1 MADPK
6 FRKGQWVVRVDGI
19 PKCADCAEIGDMRQ
33 VDESDSDF
41 PYVTHEDA
49 DGDQDYIDQ
58 DEYRLA
64 TPEELER
71 VK

>member
-1 MADPK
+1 
-6 FRKGQWVVRVDGI
+6 
-19 PKCADCAEIGDMRQ
+19 MRQ
-33 VDESDSDF
+33 VDESDDLF
-41 PYVTHEDA
+41 PYVTHEDEE
-49 DGDQDYIDQ
+49 GYQDFIDQ

>member
-6 FRKGQWVVRVDGI
+6 FKKGDWVVRIDGE
-19 PKCADCAEIGDMRQ
+19 PNEFDTAAIGDMRQ
-33 VDESDSDF
+33 VDEDGDTV
-41 PYVTHEDA
+41 PYVTHQLKGQSRDAIHED
-49 DGDQDYIDQ
+49 D
-58 DEYRLA
+58 YRLA